1 MNKAPLWFMVL
12 AAVALLWNLAGL
24 LAVVADMRLSAAD
37 LAALPPREQAM
48 AAARPGWS
56 VLASVVAVVGGTLGC
71 LGLLARRRWA
81 LWVLYASV
89 AGIVLQDLG
98 LFVLSGDS
106 SGPGGVPLVLQ
117 SLVFLIAVALVW
129 LAHHAAR
136 RAWLR

>member
-24 LAVVADMRLSAAD
+24 LAVVAD

-56 VLASVVAVVGGTLGC
+56 VAASVVAVVGGTLGC

-81 LWVLYASV
+81 LWALYASV

-98 LFVLSGDS
+98 LFVLSGHS
-106 SGPGGVPLVLQ
+106 HGPGWVPLVLQ
-117 SLVFLIAVALVW
+117 GAVFLIAVAL
-129 LAHHAAR
+129 LGLGHHAAR
-136 RAWLR
+136 RAWLG